1 MSKQIEIL
9 QKNSGNY
16 ILPLGGSCMETV
28 YHVYVKNTCVYH
40 SLTEEEFK
48 KTWEMLNVMVDL
60 LGNYAKEDLSYECL
74 TKDKEYLNASY

>member
-1 MSKQIEIL
+1 
-9 QKNSGNY
+9 
-16 ILPLGGSCMETV
+16 METV

>member
-1 MSKQIEIL
+1 
-9 QKNSGNY
+9 
-16 ILPLGGSCMETV
+16 METV

-40 SLTEEEFK
+40 SLAEEEFK

>member
-1 MSKQIEIL
+1 
-9 QKNSGNY
+9 
-16 ILPLGGSCMETV
+16 METV

-40 SLTEEEFK
+40 NLTEEEFN